1 MTPTMS
7 ALVLRR
13 LIACSLLLCAS
24 IVECRSHH
32 AGFVSNPG
40 QISLGRSQMSEPQM
54 RDLRKATLCDIECEA
69 ETQTIRS
76 RRSFLASAVSFGVGS
91 LCMPFASLAEEN
103 VMPDVQ
109 IQVLPTGDVKKL
121 FNEGRAL
128 EAQGNILAAQRLY
141 TKITKVSPGFIYGW
155 SSLGNTLT
163 AQGELIPAD
172 QAYTKAISLCEENLR
187 VAEQSPGTRRCD
199 DLYLLLLNRG
209 SVRLNNNQ
217 AKEALA
223 DLQRS
228 NALRARPDAVIL
240 QNLARAQGEDCL
252 EIFMHFFKPTKKNLF
267 HQFQLLIHP

>member
-1 MTPTMS
+1 MTATTP
-7 ALVLRR
+7 ALFVRR
-13 LIACSLLLCAS
+13 FIALSLLACAS
-24 IVECRSHH
+24 TVDCRSQH
-32 AGFVSNPG
+32 AGFVSSRG
-40 QISLGRSQMSEPQM
+40 QVGRPNKSEPQS
-54 RDLRKATLCDIECEA
+54 RYFRKVSPFDIECEI
-69 ETQTIRS
+69 ETESVSS
-76 RRSFLASAVSFGVGS
+76 RRSFLSSLASFGLGS
-91 LCMPFASLAEEN
+91 VCMPFVSLAEEN
-103 VMPDVQ
+103 AMQDVQ

-163 AQGELIPAD
+163 AQGEMNPAD
-172 QAYTKAISLCEENLR
+172 EAYTKAISLCEDNLR

-228 NALRARPDAVIL
+228 NALRARPDAIIL
-240 QNLARAQGEDCL
+240 QNLARAQG
-252 EIFMHFFKPTKKNLF
+252 KY
-267 HQFQLLIHP
+267 